1 MNEDIISKDN
11 RDNMCETKQR
21 FQRTGRIQRCFN
33 SRRYFQ
39 QQRIGQYAC
48 GGGVSSTLMAR
59 DYKSA
64 SDLIVEPSQKRVRRL
79 TPIECLRLQGLPDWW
94 CDEVKGSDSAI
105 YKMAGNGIAVLCAI
119 DVLGRIADEAEDL

>member
-1 MNEDIISKDN
+1 MKILFPKTIGTICARLSRGFNGQDAYNDVLIVEDTSSN
-11 RDNMCETKQR
+11 NVSVNMH
-21 FQRTGRIQRCFN
+21 
-33 SRRYFQ
+33 
-39 QQRIGQYAC
+39 A

-64 SDLIVEPSQKRVRRL
+64 SDLIVEPSRKRVRRL

-105 YKMAGNGIAVLCAI
+105 YKMAGNGIAVPCAI